1 MGANKK
7 DDVGGGGGD
16 NNEDV
21 TAAAVVSDS
30 GTDKKITAPS
40 PAPSGSGIDSHPY
53 ARGSVIEVLHG
64 VKEAIAKETFWWS
77 DSDED
82 DDKGQASAE
91 VMDEDGVSVRLCDII
106 DRVPDG
112 EDKWR
117 YYVHYRDFNRRMDEW
132 IGMEKIVSPPSVGNA
147 KARALKKQEEKLKRK
162 LAKLEEEK
170 MAAAE
175 TLQPRG
181 PRAARRTGDVTS
193 AVTGTA
199 GSLAAAA
206 GPEETTPRM
215 TRRQR
220 RKSDIMDV
228 PQSNLDGSTLGD
240 VDPLSPEIDVDK
252 EVVTIATTAKA
263 ETKLV
268 GQHVIATIPA
278 QELDEHEGLDEASL
292 REHEEVTK
300 VKNVAFLELGEFR
313 METWYFTPLPKELLS
328 ERGFVEVLYVC
339 EFSFN
344 MFSRKSE
351 LLRYQAR
358 ELPKNRRHPP
368 GNEIYRHGNLSSK
381 SNVGFAFVY
390 FFFNCTALVPN
401 KSVNRHL

>member
-1 MGANKK
+1 M
-7 DDVGGGGGD
+7 
-16 NNEDV
+16 
-21 TAAAVVSDS
+21 
-30 GTDKKITAPS
+30 
-40 PAPSGSGIDSHPY
+40 
-53 ARGSVIEVLHG
+53 LHG

-206 GPEETTPRM
+206 VPEETTPRM

-381 SNVGFAFVY
+381 SNVGV
-390 FFFNCTALVPN
+390 FFFQLHRAGA
-401 KSVNRHL
+401 